1 MLFKKMKSL
10 YIPKDIYDALE
21 QDVGLSIKQVM
32 AIQGTPYSTAARYRT
47 NFKLIKDKPKSYS
60 VRHTKHKVD
69 IGGYRKINMQRQQ
82 MDELLKDLLN
92 QDGFA
97 STAHLRELY
106 YSRYSTSSSVCET
119 QSRRNFNRYFKAARE
134 SLEVEQYKLEIYRSS
149 NNKTGFCTR
158 QNAAFKPT
166 DY

>member
-1 MLFKKMKSL
+1 MQSL
-10 YIPKDIYDALE
+10 YIPKKAYEALE
-21 QDVGLSIKQVM
+21 QCPELSIEKIM
-32 AIQGTPYSTAARYRT
+32 EIENKSYPTAARHRK
-47 NFKLIKDKPKSYS
+47 NFKLIKDKPESYL
-60 VRHTKHKVD
+60 VRHTKNKVD

-92 QDGFA
+92 QNGFA

-106 YSRYSTSSSVCET
+106 YSRYSTSNSVCET

-134 SLEVEQYKLEIYRSS
+134 SLEVEQYKLEIYRSP
-149 NNKTGFCTR
+149 NHKIGFCTR

>member
-32 AIQGTPYSTAARYRT
+32 AIQGTPYSTAARHRK
-47 NFKLIKDKPKSYS
+47 NFKLIKDKPESYL
-60 VRHTKHKVD
+60 VRHTKNKVD
-69 IGGYRKINMQRQQ
+69 IGGYRKINIQRQQ
-82 MDELLKDLLN
+82 MEALLKDLLN
-92 QDGFA
+92 QDGFS

-106 YSRYSTSSSVCET
+106 YSRYSTSSSACET

>member
-32 AIQGTPYSTAARYRT
+32 AIQGTPYSTAARHRK

-60 VRHTKHKVD
+60 VRHTKNKVD

-92 QDGFA
+92 QNGFA

-106 YSRYSTSSSVCET
+106 YSRYSTSNSVCET

>member
-1 MLFKKMKSL
+1 
-10 YIPKDIYDALE
+10 
-21 QDVGLSIKQVM
+21 
-32 AIQGTPYSTAARYRT
+32 
-47 NFKLIKDKPKSYS
+47 
-60 VRHTKHKVD
+60 
-69 IGGYRKINMQRQQ
+69 MQRQQ

-92 QDGFA
+92 QNGFA

-106 YSRYSTSSSVCET
+106 YSRYSTSNSVCET